1 MRLQKFNIFFITM
14 FLLMS
19 LIARGAGS
27 YDKSYEEE
35 SMSSAYVE
43 YSLEAFD
50 QAKDQK
56 RILFFSASWCPSC
69 RASAKVLKAASLPT
83 DVKIFEVDY
92 DNSSDLKKKYGVVRQ
107 DSFVQVDQDGNKIA
121 EWSGNAKNILKQLK

>member
-1 MRLQKFNIFFITM
+1 MRLQKFNIFLVAA
-14 FLLMS
+14 FLLTS
-19 LIARGAGS
+19 LIAWGAGS
-27 YDKSYEEE
+27 TNKGYEQE
-35 SMSSAYVE
+35 SKSSAFVE

-69 RASAKVLKAASLPT
+69 RTSAKVLKAASLPT
-83 DVKIFEVDY
+83 DVKIFEVNY

-107 DSFVQVDQDGNKIA
+107 DTFVQVDQDGNKIT